1 MRKLSFLLPLLASV
15 LFLCSCGEDIKTCS
29 GRIKELTDSTMVAVT
44 GGKDVTFDISRVQYD
59 NGIVMAGD
67 SVGIHYVGKL
77 GGEAYAVLVR
87 LFPKQGEVMTI
98 GREADTSRVLKT
110 KDEPM
115 TEQELR
121 SLENFVRK
129 SKAHGH

>member
-29 GRIKELTDSTMVAVT
+29 GHIKELTDSTMVAVT
-44 GGKDVTFDISRVQYD
+44 GGEDVTFDIRRVRYD

-87 LFPKQGEVMTI
+87 LFPKQGEI
-98 GREADTSRVLKT
+98 RDISKPDYSRELKT
-110 KDEPM
+110 REKGA
-115 TEQELR
+115 
-121 SLENFVRK
+121 NN
-129 SKAHGH
+129 